1 MIYQFII
8 LFAYLAKMNSV
19 CDFIAKFAQDT
30 EMNDQYILQYND
42 EYCGD
47 MDVYIVAYL
56 KKNLGDMIKNI
67 RVITENEKSYVLFST
82 DYQNYE
88 IYEYTGSHGDDYWV
102 VSIVDRVVEE

>member
-1 MIYQFII
+1 MD
-8 LFAYLAKMNSV
+8 SV
-19 CDFIAKFAQDT
+19 CDFIVKFTQDT

-47 MDVYIVAYL
+47 MDVYIVSYL
-56 KKNLGDMIKNI
+56 KKNMGDTVKNI
-67 RVITENEKSYVLFST
+67 RVITKNEKSYVLFST

-102 VSIVDRVVEE
+102 VSIIDYVVQEE